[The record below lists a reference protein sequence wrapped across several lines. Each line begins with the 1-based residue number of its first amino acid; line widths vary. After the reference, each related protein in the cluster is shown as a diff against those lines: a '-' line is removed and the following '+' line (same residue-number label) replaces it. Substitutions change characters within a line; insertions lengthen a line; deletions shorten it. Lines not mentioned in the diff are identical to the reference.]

1 MSNDRVCAM
10 NFAVAKSYLIHQGT
24 LFSTTP
30 DTDLSDVRY
39 VDGRAVLDRN
49 TLRAIQ
55 KNKTISYPGEQIV
68 KITQDWVDTQ
78 TARAVQSAQLTQF
91 TNQPLKKV
99 ANDRVYVYDGGV

>member
-1 MSNDRVCAM
+1 M

-39 VDGRAVLDRN
+39 VDGRAVLDRD

-55 KNKTISYPGEQIV
+55 KNKTISYPGEQIT
-68 KITQDWVDTQ
+68 KITKNWVDRQ
-78 TARAVQSAQLTQF
+78 TSRARQSVQLTQF
-91 TNQPLKKV
+91 TSQSLKKV
-99 ANDRVYVYDGGV
+99 ASERVYVYDG